1 MSAYRT
7 QLRAC
12 AVAVLAAQI
21 PDVRILVGQHWPVEN
36 GQLPSLLVDMRA
48 EDKRSVSIGAP
59 AYDVT
64 VTMVIRAR
72 EVIVSDPDQAAYGA
86 DHGPAIE
93 KALDR
98 WIEDIQSAL
107 LQAPEFVSMVTGIQS
122 VRVETQVSTETE
134 DLVAEAGVTLTLA
147 YRESWAPR
155 VANTLT
161 RLRLGVDAI
170 DPQDPSGNYVP
181 PAPFPAPKPPP
192 RDRGPDGRLEI
203 GADIII
209 PTT

>member
-1 MSAYRT
+1 MSPYRAKI
-7 QLRAC
+7 RAC
-12 AVAVLAAQI
+12 AVAVLTDQI
-21 PDVRILVGQHWPVEN
+21 PDVRILVGQHWPVEI
-36 GQLPSLLVDMRA
+36 GQLPALLVDMRA
-48 EDKRSVSIGAP
+48 EDKRSNSIGEP
-59 AYDVT
+59 AFDVT
-64 VTMVIRAR
+64 STMVIRAR
-72 EVIVSDPDQAAYGA
+72 EVIVSDPEQAAYGA
-86 DHGPAIE
+86 AHGPAIE

-98 WIEDIQSAL
+98 WIEEIQSAL
-107 LQAPEFVSMVTGIQS
+107 LQAPEFVSMVTSIPT

-134 DLVAEAGVTLTLA
+134 DLVAEAGVTFTLA
-147 YRESWAPR
+147 YQERWQPR
-155 VANTLT
+155 VTNQLA
-161 RLRLGVDAI
+161 RVRLGVDAI